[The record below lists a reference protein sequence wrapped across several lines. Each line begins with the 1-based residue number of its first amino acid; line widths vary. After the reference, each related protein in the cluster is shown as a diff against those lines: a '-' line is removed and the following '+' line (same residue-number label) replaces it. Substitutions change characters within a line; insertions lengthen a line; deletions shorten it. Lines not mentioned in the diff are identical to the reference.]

1 MLSETLSQT
10 YLSILKS
17 ELIPAMGCTEPIA
30 IAYAAAKG
38 RDVLNGEPDKIDV
51 FCSGNIIKNVKGVV
65 VPNSGGMRGVE
76 VAAVL
81 GALGGDASRTLEV
94 LQSVTEKDRKMAAS
108 LLKTDYCTCR
118 LVKDVPNLYIL
129 AVLKKEGHTARVE
142 VQYFHTN
149 ITKIEKDGKV
159 LFQKDPESQTGSS
172 QEPDKALLD
181 VEDILHFAEEVRL
194 EDVEDIL
201 DRQIEMNCAISEEGL
216 KHPYGAEVGRLM
228 LKSYGDDIKVRAV
241 AKAAAGSDARMGGCP
256 LPVVINSGSGNQ
268 GMAVS
273 LPVIEYAK
281 DLGVSKEKLCRA
293 LVVSNL
299 VAIHQKYYI
308 GSLSAFCGAVSA
320 ASGCGAGIA
329 YLCGGD
335 LADISRTIVNTIATV
350 GGMVCDGAKASCAAK
365 VASAV
370 NAAVMAHCMS
380 AENKCFQPGEG
391 LVKSDVEK
399 TIQSIGR
406 VGRVGMR
413 ETDAEILNIMIK
425 KD

>member
-1 MLSETLSQT
+1 MNKTLYRT
-10 YLSILKS
+10 YLTILEN
-17 ELIPAMGCTEPIA
+17 ELIPATGCTEPIA

-38 RDVLNGEPDKIDV
+38 RSVLDDEPDKIDI

-65 VPNSGGMRGVE
+65 VPNSGGLRGVE

-81 GALGGDASRTLEV
+81 GALGGDASRALEV
-94 LQSVTEKDRKMAAS
+94 LQGITEPIRQKAAR
-108 LLKTDYCTCR
+108 LLKTDYCACH
-118 LVKDVPNLYIL
+118 LAKDVPNLYIL
-129 AVLKKEGHTARVE
+129 AALTKDEHSVKVE
-142 VQYFHTN
+142 IRDFHTN
-149 ITKIEKDGKV
+149 ITRIEKDGET
-159 LFQKDPESQTGSS
+159 LFRKTEGEKPASRQG
-172 QEPDKALLD
+172 PDKSLLD
-181 VEDILHFAEEVRL
+181 VEDILRFAEEVSL
-194 EDVEDIL
+194 EDVKDVL
-201 DRQIEMNCAISEEGL
+201 DRQIEMNRAISEEGM
-216 KHPYGAEVGRLM
+216 KHPYGAEVGRMM
-228 LKSYGDDIKVRAV
+228 LKFYGDDVKVRAV

-268 GMAVS
+268 GMTVS
-273 LPVIEYAK
+273 LPVIEYAEE
-281 DLGVSKEKLCRA
+281 LRVPKEKLYRA

-329 YLCGGD
+329 YLCGGSLD
-335 LADISRTIVNTIATV
+335 DISRTIVNTIATV

-365 VASAV
+365 IASAV

-380 AENKCFQPGEG
+380 VEKKCFQPGEG
-391 LVKSDVEK
+391 LVKEDVEK
-399 TIQSIGR
+399 TIQSIGQ

-413 ETDAEILNIMIK
+413 ETDTEILNIMIS